1 MSDNKPT
8 EVADKVVVTLEYT
21 MTVEGE
27 VLDSSDEEGPLEY
40 LQGFQNVIPGLE
52 KAMLGMKVGESKS
65 VVVSAEEGYGEF
77 EEDSIMKVPRDEFP
91 PEIPV
96 EKGVELHMTD
106 QDGDT
111 FMATVVE
118 VGEKSVQ
125 LDTNHPLAGKELH
138 FDVKVTGLRAATPEE
153 IDHGHVHSGGHHH

>member
-1 MSDNKPT
+1 MPDNTPT
-8 EVADKVVVTLEYT
+8 KVTDKVVVTIEYT

-52 KAMLGMKVGESKS
+52 SAMLGMKVGESKS
-65 VVVSAEEGYGEF
+65 IVVSAEEGYGEF

-138 FDVKVTGLRAATPEE
+138 FDVKVTDLRTAAPEE